1 MSAASENLLE
11 HIKRYVPGIRA
22 DNSEHGIERLIILL
36 LGFAGHGKS
45 SLINS
50 CMCVVKDEIYRN
62 LAGAGADEGGKTMK
76 RTSHHLTDTIRITDN
91 RGFKKMEPGEI
102 LTVCAQQRNLRLE
115 GDVEW
120 EGDNLQETIRCIPL
134 VNKHPKEIIL
144 PVIVHS
150 CLYNLKVDEENSMK
164 KLINKCQEI
173 TGQLRSLGEVT
184 WSEKNLIE
192 SIRQFKQQEGTRQED
207 FLVPVFVYS
216 CYREWNCME
225 GDEIKK
231 IFTSVHQIT
240 GIQPIVVITRC
251 SSGNWKKIE
260 AKFVEFGCTRI
271 VAMENY
277 TENNG
282 TRTRETDENVLKLL
296 TMCIEEA
303 ETGIG
308 KLAKQDPSRRPIK
321 MMMGQIDQ
329 DLELL
334 RKTKLKYETF

>member
-173 TGQLRSLGEVT
+173 T
-184 WSEKNLIE
+184 
-192 SIRQFKQQEGTRQED
+192 
-207 FLVPVFVYS
+207 
-216 CYREWNCME
+216 
-225 GDEIKK
+225 EI
-231 IFTSVHQIT
+231 S
-240 GIQPIVVITRC
+240 PIVVITNVGPPNTG
-251 SSGNWKKIE
+251 SGNGAAFIT
-260 AKFVEFGCTRI
+260 KFGEMGCTNRI
-271 VAMENY
+271 CLENY
-277 TENNG
+277 TENSP
-282 TRTRETDENVLKLL
+282 TRSREADDQFIRFLQVCINDTEHVIQQRGKRDALDIFAKNVAEQIKEEKEENDRQVRMLKRELEESQSKVRDL
-296 TMCIEEA
+296 EDKENDRQVRELEERLRKEEA
-303 ETGIG
+303 
-308 KLAKQDPSRRPIK
+308 KAW
-321 MMMGQIDQ
+321 
-329 DLELL
+329 
-334 RKTKLKYETF
+334 YERCLVL

>member
-1 MSAASENLLE
+1 MDQRQRILD
-11 HIKRYVPGIRA
+11 YVPGHTLQNPNHVR
-22 DNSEHGIERLIILL
+22 RVLL
-36 LGFAGHGKS
+36 QVFGMAGHGKS
-45 SLINS
+45 AMINS
-50 CMCVVKDEIYRN
+50 SLCVVMGDQPYQNVARS
-62 LAGAGADEGGKTMK
+62 AS
-76 RTSHHLTDTIRITDN
+76 SHEEVTKARQEYPLTPKLVMVDN
-91 RGFKKMEPGEI
+91 RGLNKLNEAEKLEI
-102 LTVCAQQRNLRLE
+102 NAQFR
-115 GDVEW
+115 
-120 EGDNLQETIRCIPL
+120 
-134 VNKHPKEIIL
+134 
-144 PVIVHS
+144 
-150 CLYNLKVDEENSMK
+150 
-164 KLINKCQEI
+164 
-173 TGQLRSLGEVT
+173 QLRSLGEVT

-207 FLVPVFVYS
+207 FIVPVFVYS

-225 GDEIKK
+225 GDVIKN

-251 SSGNWKKIE
+251 SLGNWKKIE
-260 AKFVEFGCTRI
+260 AKFVEFGCTHI

-277 TENNG
+277 TENNQ

-334 RKTKLKYETF
+334 RKTKLKYKTFMK